1 MMNDVEV
8 AEAPQWC
15 ALGDGLGEVFRNDVF
30 PDAIV
35 VGQILQVVAGG
46 RDTGEV
52 YWREVAENV
61 VHELSRQ
68 LEQQRY
74 LLGVLHGRR
83 SSVLS
88 AGEKL
93 ESGVRELCN
102 ALKQAILR
110 SIMQSCRQ

>member
-35 VGQILQVVAGG
+35 VGQSLQVVTGG

-52 YWREVAENV
+52 CWREIAEDV

-68 LEQQRY
+68 LEQRGY

-83 SSVLS
+83 SSVWG
-88 AGEKL
+88 AGAGKKL
-93 ESGVRELCN
+93 GSGARELCN
-102 ALKQAILR
+102 ALK
-110 SIMQSCRQ
+110 